1 MYKGQTEKTK
11 EIKMVSKVLLLLI
24 CFSSTQVL
32 SNNILRKWK
41 RNLLTN
47 PYLRQSSQDSGAL
60 WFKQTLDHFHPTDS
74 RTWNQ
79 RYFIN
84 DSFYEGPGGPIF
96 LMIGGEGPANP
107 IWMTTGSWIDYA
119 KEHKALCFQLE
130 HRYYG
135 ESHPTED
142 LSVKNLVYLTSTQAL
157 ADLATFIDAMNSA
170 HNLTGPWIAFGGSYP
185 GSLAAWL
192 RLKYPHLVHGSVS
205 TSGPLIAQA
214 DFPEYLEVVDN
225 AIELTSPQCNK
236 LVKQSMKQASKL
248 TLHRMGWNLM
258 SRLFKTCGPFD
269 GSDPKDVSNIMES
282 LIGKYQTF

>member
-1 MYKGQTEKTK
+1 M
-11 EIKMVSKVLLLLI
+11 
-24 CFSSTQVL
+24 
-32 SNNILRKWK
+32 
-41 RNLLTN
+41 
-47 PYLRQSSQDSGAL
+47 
-60 WFKQTLDHFHPTDS
+60 
-74 RTWNQ
+74 
-79 RYFIN
+79 
-84 DSFYEGPGGPIF
+84 
-96 LMIGGEGPANP
+96 
-107 IWMTTGSWIDYA
+107 
-119 KEHKALCFQLE
+119 
-130 HRYYG
+130 
-135 ESHPTED
+135 
-142 LSVKNLVYLTSTQAL
+142 TSTQAL

-214 DFPEYLEVVDN
+214 DFPEYLEVVDH

-269 GSDPKDVSNIMES
+269 GTDPKDVSNIMES
-282 LIGKYQTF
+282 LIGKFWRFLKIYVQFFEGHKWIFIRTFSLVTSDVCALTRHH